1 MTCWISILRL
11 QKSIAN
17 TFKSHYLIEI
27 CGYRSVRKRKPEVHM
42 HPALSSITINAHVRD
57 LQRAMHPERTKRPRR
72 PRLARIR
79 PSR

>member
-1 MTCWISILRL
+1 
-11 QKSIAN
+11 
-17 TFKSHYLIEI
+17 
-27 CGYRSVRKRKPEVHM
+27 M

-79 PSR
+79 QSR